1 MFIEMC
7 MYLIYQRF
15 IHFNKW
21 EKEIKNIT
29 GSFSCET
36 SDLQLLHLS
45 LWRKGVPEIFF
56 LCWLTMTWCKV
67 SYLSVFRQFKHE
79 DFEFTQTN
87 NVWWNVLFLYFMI
100 SQQIIYLI
108 YLKKI
113 LFGNNVFCIYNW
125 VTFFFFFPT
134 LVLRLEL
141 VFCNL
146 QLPRIA

>member
-56 LCWLTMTWCKV
+56 LCWLIMTWCKV

-113 LFGNNVFCIYNW
+113 FLVILYFVFIIEW
-125 VTFFFFFPT
+125 LFFFFF
-134 LVLRLEL
+134 
-141 VFCNL
+141 
-146 QLPRIA
+146 QH